1 MHESPKYNIENKS
14 KTTTNCMIQYI
25 AGSKT
30 DKPHLRHWNLGQSLQ
45 MGWGGPRGSKDRDF
59 QGAGSD
65 FIILTQTPN
74 PQVNFTHENSF
85 KL

>member
-1 MHESPKYNIENKS
+1 
-14 KTTTNCMIQYI
+14 MIQYI

-45 MGWGGPRGSKDRDF
+45 TGWGGPRGSRERDF
-59 QGAGSD
+59 QGAGVD
-65 FIILTQTPN
+65 FITLIQVPV
-74 PQVNFTHENSF
+74 PQVNFTRESSF